1 MIRGITL
8 FTPRPEVTGA
18 QLAAVLGVEFTP
30 AGDDAVTGTVD
41 GCEIRLLRTAAFPTP
56 WPVQLEVTVPSV
68 AAVIDRCRE
77 LGVAM
82 HGDDQRVLV
91 EVEGRI
97 DIVCV
102 PVRPASEDELT
113 VETRKR

>member
-1 MIRGITL
+1 MILRGITL

-30 AGDDAVTGTVD
+30 LGDAAVAGTVD
-41 GCEIRLLRTAAFPTP
+41 GCEIQLLRTAAFPVP

-82 HGDDQRVLV
+82 HGGDHRVLV

-97 DIVCV
+97 DITCTAEGRV
-102 PVRPASEDELT
+102 P
-113 VETRKR
+113 